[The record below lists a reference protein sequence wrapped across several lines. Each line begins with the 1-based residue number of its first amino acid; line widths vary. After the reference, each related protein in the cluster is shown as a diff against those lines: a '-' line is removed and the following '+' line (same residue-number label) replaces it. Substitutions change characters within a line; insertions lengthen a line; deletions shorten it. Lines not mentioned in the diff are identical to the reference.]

1 MDFKIIRHE
10 YENTGGGTMVSFDE
24 VWLPTEDRTVFV
36 RTNET
41 GCSLW
46 TVDAY
51 AGELDDVEP
60 FDWIEIDGCKW
71 PHHPYFELARECV
84 RRYAIDDGGE
94 IVMPYEWLPDDVQ
107 KQVTSDYRKW
117 NQAELGGQY
126 LTNGRQLII
135 EEAYDPTASGPI
147 LLDDKTYHRL
157 AAALYGMKDAFHEL
171 NEVWDGVGGE
181 VLDELGDSYPFEY
194 SFDEMAIKVQ
204 EWVWNALHEA
214 DKRKPEVQ

>member
-24 VWLPTEDRTVFV
+24 VWLPTENRTVFV
-36 RTNET
+36 RTNEM
-41 GCSLW
+41 GCSFW

-60 FDWIEIDGCKW
+60 FDWVELDGGKW
-71 PHHPYFELARECV
+71 LNHRYFDLARECM
-84 RRYAIDDGGE
+84 RRYTLDDGQTY
-94 IVMPYEWLPDDVQ
+94 MPYEWLPDAVQ
-107 KQVTSDYRKW
+107 AQVTPHYRAWCNESDGLYATDGVK
-117 NQAELGGQY
+117 
-126 LTNGRQLII
+126 LIP
-135 EEAYDPTASGPI
+135 D
-147 LLDDKTYHRL
+147 LLYEPPKNVAPLDHKTYHRL
-157 AAALYGMKDAFHEL
+157 VAALYGIKDAFHEL